1 MFKHTRTFMVK
12 KTLTIMED
20 AYRILLD
27 NKLENESFSGEI
39 RRIFS
44 KKKTKKLKD
53 FFGII
58 STEEGEEMIK
68 DLEKI
73 KKKNIEI
80 LNKNRLK

>member
-1 MFKHTRTFMVK
+1 MFKHTRTFMVT